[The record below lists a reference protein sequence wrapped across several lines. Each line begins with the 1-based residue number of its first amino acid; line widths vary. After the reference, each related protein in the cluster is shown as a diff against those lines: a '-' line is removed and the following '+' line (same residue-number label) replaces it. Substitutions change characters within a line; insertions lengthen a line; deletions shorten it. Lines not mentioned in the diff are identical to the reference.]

1 MTGYHFKGRTHSS
14 YGNVAWLKEAHNQ
27 VVWINPADA
36 KARGIENN
44 DKVQVFNDRG
54 CIELQAKVTPRIIRG
69 VCSVPEGAWYKPDAE
84 RTDDNDFPIDRNGC
98 ANVLTRHHPS
108 ALAKSNPQYTNNVQ
122 IRKAK

>member
-1 MTGYHFKGRTHSS
+1 M
-14 YGNVAWLKEAHNQ
+14 
-27 VVWINPADA
+27 
-36 KARGIENN
+36 
-44 DKVQVFNDRG
+44 
-54 CIELQAKVTPRIIRG
+54 TPRIIRG

-84 RTDDNDFPIDRNGC
+84 RIDDNDFPIDRNGC